1 VLGLP
6 PEVQAVLFDLDG
18 VLTRTATQHAAAW
31 KQMFDDFLAGQ
42 VDAGGAPQA
51 PFRGQDYDRYVDG
64 RPRLDGTRAF
74 LASRGITLP
83 EGTTADPP
91 GTATVYGLS
100 NRKNDLVLAMMAKDG
115 VEVYPGSVRYVDA
128 AREAGLRTAV
138 VSSSANAR
146 DVLASAG
153 LADRFDVVVDGRVA
167 REQGLA
173 GKPAPDTFLAAA
185 RALGTSAGEAAVFED
200 AIAGV
205 EAGRAGAFARVVGV
219 DRVGQAAELAS
230 HGADVVVADLAELLD
245 APAPAGPGGGSEVR
259 EPGGLHE
266 PDPEPEQ
273 VERGA
278 GSA

>member
-42 VDAGGAPQA
+42 VDAGGSPQA
-51 PFRGQDYDRYVDG
+51 PFTGQDYDRYVDG

-74 LASRGITLP
+74 LASRGIILP
-83 EGTTADPP
+83 EGTPADPP

-115 VEVYPGSVRYVDA
+115 VEVYPGSVRYLDA
-128 AREAGLRTAV
+128 AREAGLKTAV

-153 LADRFDVVVDGRVA
+153 LADRFDVVLDGRVA

-230 HGADVVVADLAELLD
+230 HGADVVVTDLAELLD
-245 APAPAGPGGGSEVR
+245 APEPAGPGGGSEVG
-259 EPGGLHE
+259 EPGGPHE

-273 VERGA
+273 VERGS